1 MDQSEILK
9 KVLCEEALNAEE
21 KQAHIEN
28 LEADPDLARS
38 LAGWQ
43 RFRAYMRD
51 RIPSPRDFVLYSL
64 VFGGHA
70 EDLSEE
76 EAAEVNEKWGALDSV
91 IESDPGYSEVA
102 AQIERDRQDFLT
114 CWELEDNRST
124 ARVLPLRTFRM
135 AAAIAVLAV
144 SVITILLL
152 LNQRDV
158 TLQVATVDPGEY
170 ERVLLPDGSIAHLN
184 GPATLRFDEQ
194 NFPRSVELTGVALF
208 DIAHQ
213 PDQFSV
219 QTEEAVARVLGT
231 RFGVRSMNGLTQIV
245 LESGRLEVASKIE
258 NPQSVLLVPG
268 QMTSIAQGSA
278 APTPPVEVNI
288 EDQMGW
294 TGFIFFRETSLR
306 KAAVLLSTSR
316 NIRVDFDPSLIN
328 ERVTGTFAPDVTA
341 EEILDALALTLN
353 AEVLRE
359 GETYRIVP

>member
-9 KVLCEEALNAEE
+9 KVLCEEALTAEE

-28 LEADPDLARS
+28 LEADSDLARS

-43 RFRAYMRD
+43 RFRAYLRD

-76 EAAEVNEKWGALDSV
+76 EATEVSRKWETLDPV
-91 IESDPGYSEVA
+91 IESHPGFSEVS
-102 AQIERDRQDFLT
+102 AQIEQDRQDFFRH
-114 CWELEDNRST
+114 WELEGKRS
-124 ARVLPLRTFRM
+124 AASVFPLRTFRM

-144 SVITILLL
+144 SVIVILLL

-158 TLQVATVDPGEY
+158 ALQVATADPGEY
-170 ERVLLPDGSIAHLN
+170 ERVLLPDGSVAHLN

-194 NFPRSVELTGVALF
+194 NFLRSVELTGIAFF

-219 QTEEAVARVLGT
+219 QTKEAIARVLGT
-231 RFGVRSMNGLTQIV
+231 RFGVRSATGLTEVV
-245 LESGRLEVASKIE
+245 LESGRLEVASKAE

-268 QMTSIAQGSA
+268 RMTSIVRGSA

-288 EDQMGW
+288 EDQLGW

-306 KAAVLLSTSR
+306 KAAVLLSSSR
-316 NIRVDFDPSLIN
+316 NIRVEVDPSLIN
-328 ERVTGTFAPDVTA
+328 ERVTGTFAPDVA
-341 EEILDALALTLN
+341 VEEILEALALTLN